1 MNKTRGFLQLTY
13 ILYHHLDKVGGSK
26 KANCLSVYLSLM
38 KYCWKSNDYRA
49 GLRHS
54 TIEKDTKLSR
64 TTIHRTLLTL
74 TKLNVISTIKG
85 RSGKTYQ
92 INPKFVKFEKGMYKN
107 ETSMYKN
114 ETSNVSNVQTLVETI
129 IYNNT
134 IEEIIKNN
142 RGNQQLIIDNLAKL
156 PLTDL
161 KKDKNNPYYIKLAIQ
176 RKQELAANEKKT
188 YVPPQKIL
196 QALKSISKNSNPRYR
211 EKVSYNKRNNLDY
224 KGNPIVKDDKIST
237 ERGNPIAKDKNK
249 V

>member
-13 ILYHHLDKVGGSK
+13 MLYHHLDKVGGSK

-54 TIEKDTKLSR
+54 TIQKDTGLSR

-114 ETSNVSNVQTLVETI
+114 ETLNVSNVKTLVETL
-129 IYNNT
+129 IYSNT

-142 RGNQQLIIDNLAKL
+142 RGNKQSIIDNLAKL
-156 PLTDL
+156 PLDIL
-161 KKDKNNPYYIKLAIQ
+161 KQDNNNPYYVKLAIQ

-188 YVPPQKIL
+188 YVSPQKIL

-211 EKVSYNKRNNLDY
+211 EKVAYNKRNNLDY
-224 KGNPIVKDDKIST
+224 KGN
-237 ERGNPIAKDKNK
+237 AKDKNK

>member
-1 MNKTRGFLQLTY
+1 VIKTRGFLQLTY

-64 TTIHRTLLTL
+64 TTIHRTLQTL
-74 TKLNVISTIKG
+74 TKLNVISTVKG

-92 INPKFVKFEKGMYKN
+92 INPKFVKFEKGMFKN

-114 ETSNVSNVQTLVETI
+114 ETSNVSNVKTLVETL
-129 IYNNT
+129 IYSNT
-134 IEEIIKNN
+134 IDEIIKNN

-161 KKDKNNPYYIKLAIQ
+161 RKDKNNPYYVRLAIQ
-176 RKQELAANEKKT
+176 RKEELAANEKKT

-211 EKVSYNKRNNLDY
+211 EKVAYNKRNNLDW
-224 KGNPIVKDDKIST
+224 KGN
-237 ERGNPIAKDKNK
+237 AKDKDK

>member
-92 INPKFVKFEKGMYKN
+92 INTKFVKFEKGMFQN
-107 ETSMYKN
+107 ETPMFQNY
-114 ETSNVSNVQTLVETI
+114 TSNVSDLKTLVETI
-129 IYNNT
+129 DTIDNNP
-134 IEEIIKNN
+134 IEDIIREN
-142 RGNQQLIIDNLAKL
+142 RGNQQSIIDSLAKL
-156 PLTDL
+156 PLDIL
-161 KKDKNNPYYIKLAIQ
+161 KKEKNNPYYIKLAIA
-176 RKQELAANEKKT
+176 RKEELAAESKAN
-188 YVPPQKIL
+188 YVHPQKII
-196 QALKSISKNSNPRYR
+196 QALNKIKKETNVRYK
-211 EKVSYNKRNNLDY
+211 EKRDYNIRNNI
-224 KGNPIVKDDKIST
+224 KPWQK
-237 ERGNPIAKDKNK
+237 
-249 V
+249 

>member
-1 MNKTRGFLQLTY
+1 MIKTRGFLQLTY
-13 ILYHHLDKVGGSK
+13 VLYHHLDKVGGSK

-54 TIEKDTKLSR
+54 TIQKDTGLSR

-92 INPKFVKFEKGMYKN
+92 INPKFVKFEKGMFKN

-114 ETSNVSNVQTLVETI
+114 ETLNVSNVKTLVETL
-129 IYNNT
+129 IYSNT

-161 KKDKNNPYYIKLAIQ
+161 KKDKNNPYYVKLAIQ

-188 YVPPQKIL
+188 YVSPQKIL

-211 EKVSYNKRNNLDY
+211 EKVAYNKRNSLDY
-224 KGNPIVKDDKIST
+224 KGNPI
-237 ERGNPIAKDKNK
+237 AKDKDK

>member
-13 ILYHHLDKVGGSK
+13 VLYHHLDKVGGSK

-54 TIEKDTKLSR
+54 TIQKDTGLSR

-92 INPKFVKFEKGMYKN
+92 INTKFVKFEKGMFQN

-114 ETSNVSNVQTLVETI
+114 ETLNVSNVKTLVETI
-129 IYNNT
+129 DTITNKT
-134 IEEIIKNN
+134 IEDVIRANK
-142 RGNQQLIIDNLAKL
+142 GNQQSIIDSLAKL
-156 PLTDL
+156 PMTDL
-161 KKDKNNPYYIKLAIQ
+161 KMDKNNPYYVKLAIQ
-176 RKQELAANEKKT
+176 RKQELAANKKKT
-188 YVPPQKIL
+188 YVSPQKIL

-211 EKVSYNKRNNLDY
+211 EKVAYNKRNNLDY
-224 KGNPIVKDDKIST
+224 KGN
-237 ERGNPIAKDKNK
+237 AKDKNK

>member
-1 MNKTRGFLQLTY
+1 MIKTRGFLQLTY
-13 ILYHHLDKVGGSK
+13 VLYHHLDKVGGSK

-54 TIEKDTKLSR
+54 TIQKDTGLSR

-92 INPKFVKFEKGMYKN
+92 INTKFVKFEKGMFQN

-114 ETSNVSNVQTLVETI
+114 ETLNVSNVKTLVETL

-142 RGNQQLIIDNLAKL
+142 RGNKQSIIDSLAKL
-156 PLTDL
+156 PMTDL
-161 KKDKNNPYYIKLAIQ
+161 KMDKNNPYYVKLAIQ

-188 YVPPQKIL
+188 YVSPQKIL

-211 EKVSYNKRNNLDY
+211 EKVAYNKRNNLDY
-224 KGNPIVKDDKIST
+224 KGN
-237 ERGNPIAKDKNK
+237 AKDKNK

>member
-13 ILYHHLDKVGGSK
+13 MLYHHLDKVGGSK

-64 TTIHRTLLTL
+64 TTIHRSLLTL

-114 ETSNVSNVQTLVETI
+114 ETLNVSNVKTLVETL
-129 IYNNT
+129 IYSNT

-142 RGNQQLIIDNLAKL
+142 RGNKQSIIDNLAKL

-161 KKDKNNPYYIKLAIQ
+161 KMDKNNPYYVKLAIQ
-176 RKQELAANEKKT
+176 RKEELAANEKKT
-188 YVPPQKIL
+188 YVSPQKIL
-196 QALKSISKNSNPRYR
+196 QALNTIKKETNVRYR
-211 EKVSYNKRNNLDY
+211 EKREYNIRNNLDY
-224 KGNPIVKDDKIST
+224 KGN
-237 ERGNPIAKDKNK
+237 AKDKNK

>member
-1 MNKTRGFLQLTY
+1 MIKTRGFLQLTY
-13 ILYHHLDKVGGSK
+13 VLYHHLDKVGGSK

-54 TIEKDTKLSR
+54 TIQKDTGLSR

-92 INPKFVKFEKGMYKN
+92 INTKFVKFEKGMFQN

-114 ETSNVSNVQTLVETI
+114 ETLNVSNVKTLVETI
-129 IYNNT
+129 DTITNKT
-134 IEEIIKNN
+134 IEDVIRTNK
-142 RGNQQLIIDNLAKL
+142 GNQQSIIDSLAKL
-156 PLTDL
+156 PMTDL
-161 KKDKNNPYYIKLAIQ
+161 KMDKNNPYYVKLAIQ
-176 RKQELAANEKKT
+176 RKEELAHFERSEKSSSAANEKKT

-211 EKVSYNKRNNLDY
+211 EKVAYNKRNNLDY
-224 KGNPIVKDDKIST
+224 KGN
-237 ERGNPIAKDKNK
+237 AKDKNK

>member
-1 MNKTRGFLQLTY
+1 MIKTRGFLQLTY
-13 ILYHHLDKVGGSK
+13 VLYHHLDKVGGSK

-74 TKLNVISTIKG
+74 TKLNVISTVKG

-92 INPKFVKFEKGMYKN
+92 INPKFVKFEKGMFKN

-114 ETSNVSNVQTLVETI
+114 ETSNVSNVKTLVETL
-129 IYNNT
+129 IYSNT

-161 KKDKNNPYYIKLAIQ
+161 KKDKNNPYYVKLAIQ
-176 RKQELAANEKKT
+176 RKEELAANEKKT

-211 EKVSYNKRNNLDY
+211 EKVAYNKRNNLDW
-224 KGNPIVKDDKIST
+224 KGN
-237 ERGNPIAKDKNK
+237 AKDKDK

>member
-1 MNKTRGFLQLTY
+1 
-13 ILYHHLDKVGGSK
+13 
-26 KANCLSVYLSLM
+26 M

-54 TIEKDTKLSR
+54 TIQKDTGLSR

-92 INPKFVKFEKGMYKN
+92 INPKFVKFEKGMFKN

-114 ETSNVSNVQTLVETI
+114 ETSNVSNVKTLVETI

-176 RKQELAANEKKT
+176 RKEELQANEKKT

-211 EKVSYNKRNNLDY
+211 EKVAYNKRNNLDW
-224 KGNPIVKDDKIST
+224 KGH
-237 ERGNPIAKDKNK
+237 AKDKDK

>member
-1 MNKTRGFLQLTY
+1 MIKTRGFLQLTY
-13 ILYHHLDKVGGSK
+13 MLYHHLDKVGGSK

-54 TIEKDTKLSR
+54 TIQKDTGLSR

-92 INPKFVKFEKGMYKN
+92 INTKFVKFEKGMFKN

-114 ETSNVSNVQTLVETI
+114 ETLNVSNVKTLVETL
-129 IYNNT
+129 IYSNT

-156 PLTDL
+156 PLLDL
-161 KKDKNNPYYIKLAIQ
+161 KKDKNNPYYVKLAIQ

-188 YVPPQKIL
+188 YVSPQKIL
-196 QALKSISKNSNPRYR
+196 QALNTIKKETNVRYR
-211 EKVSYNKRNNLDY
+211 EKREYNKRNSLDY
-224 KGNPIVKDDKIST
+224 KGNPI
-237 ERGNPIAKDKNK
+237 AKNKNK

>member
-13 ILYHHLDKVGGSK
+13 MLYHHLDKVGGSK

-38 KYCWKSNDYRA
+38 KYCWKSNNYTA

-54 TIEKDTKLSR
+54 TIQKDTGLSR

-92 INPKFVKFEKGMYKN
+92 INTKFVKFEKGMFQN

-114 ETSNVSNVQTLVETI
+114 ETLNVSNVKTLVETI
-129 IYNNT
+129 DT
-134 IEEIIKNN
+134 ITNKPIEDVIRDYK
-142 RGNQQLIIDNLAKL
+142 GNQQSIIDNLAKL

-161 KKDKNNPYYIKLAIQ
+161 KKDKNNPYYMKLAIA
-176 RKQELAANEKKT
+176 RKEELAAESKAN
-188 YVPPQKIL
+188 YVHPQKII
-196 QALKSISKNSNPRYR
+196 QALNKISKNSNPRYR
-211 EKVSYNKRNNLDY
+211 EKVAFNKRNNLDY
-224 KGNPIVKDDKIST
+224 KGRPI
-237 ERGNPIAKDKNK
+237 GKNK
-249 V
+249 D

>member
-1 MNKTRGFLQLTY
+1 MLKTRGFLQLTY

-114 ETSNVSNVQTLVETI
+114 ETSNVSNVKTLVESLEYI
-129 IYNNT
+129 NT

-156 PLTDL
+156 PLDIL
-161 KKDKNNPYYIKLAIQ
+161 KQDNNNPYYIKLAIQ

-188 YVPPQKIL
+188 YVSPQKIL

-224 KGNPIVKDDKIST
+224 KGNPI
-237 ERGNPIAKDKNK
+237 AKDKNK

>member
-1 MNKTRGFLQLTY
+1 MIKTRGFLQLTY
-13 ILYHHLDKVGGSK
+13 VLYHHLDKVGGSK

-92 INPKFVKFEKGMYKN
+92 INPKFVKFEKGMFKN

-129 IYNNT
+129 DTINNKP
-134 IEEIIKNN
+134 IEDVIRDYK
-142 RGNQQLIIDNLAKL
+142 GNQQLIIDNLAKL
-156 PLTDL
+156 PLDIL
-161 KKDKNNPYYIKLAIQ
+161 KQDNNNPYYVKLAIQ

-188 YVPPQKIL
+188 YVSPQKIL

-211 EKVSYNKRNNLDY
+211 EKVAYNKRNSLDY
-224 KGNPIVKDDKIST
+224 KGNPI
-237 ERGNPIAKDKNK
+237 AKDKDK

>member
-1 MNKTRGFLQLTY
+1 MIKTRGFLQLTY
-13 ILYHHLDKVGGSK
+13 VLYHHLDKVGGSK

-38 KYCWKSNDYRA
+38 KYCWKSNDYKA

-64 TTIHRTLLTL
+64 TTIHRTLQTL
-74 TKLNVISTIKG
+74 TKLNVISTVKG

-114 ETSNVSNVQTLVETI
+114 ETSNVSNVKTLVETL
-129 IYNNT
+129 IYSNT
-134 IEEIIKNN
+134 IDEIIKNN
-142 RGNQQLIIDNLAKL
+142 RGNQQLIIDHLAKL

-161 KKDKNNPYYIKLAIQ
+161 RKDKNNPYYVRLAIQ
-176 RKQELAANEKKT
+176 RKQELQANEKKT
-188 YVPPQKIL
+188 YVSPQKIL

-211 EKVSYNKRNNLDY
+211 EKVAYNKRNNLDW
-224 KGNPIVKDDKIST
+224 KGN
-237 ERGNPIAKDKNK
+237 AKDKDK
-249 V
+249 M

>member
-1 MNKTRGFLQLTY
+1 MIKTRGFLQLTY
-13 ILYHHLDKVGGSK
+13 VLYHHLDKVGGSK

-54 TIEKDTKLSR
+54 TIQKDTGLSR

-92 INPKFVKFEKGMYKN
+92 INTKFVKFEKGMFQN

-114 ETSNVSNVQTLVETI
+114 ETLNVSNVKTLVETL

-142 RGNQQLIIDNLAKL
+142 RGNKQSIIDSLAKL
-156 PLTDL
+156 PMTDL
-161 KKDKNNPYYIKLAIQ
+161 KMDKNNPYYVKLAIQ
-176 RKQELAANEKKT
+176 RKEELLANEKKT
-188 YVPPQKIL
+188 YVSPQKIL

-211 EKVSYNKRNNLDY
+211 EKVAYNKRNNLDY
-224 KGNPIVKDDKIST
+224 KGN
-237 ERGNPIAKDKNK
+237 AKDKNK

>member
-1 MNKTRGFLQLTY
+1 MIKTRGFLQLTY
-13 ILYHHLDKVGGSK
+13 VLYHHLDKVGGSK

-54 TIEKDTKLSR
+54 TIQKDTGLSR

-92 INPKFVKFEKGMYKN
+92 INTKFVKFEKGMFQN

-114 ETSNVSNVQTLVETI
+114 ETLNVSNVKTLVETL

-142 RGNQQLIIDNLAKL
+142 RGNKQSIIDSLAKL
-156 PLTDL
+156 PMTDL
-161 KKDKNNPYYIKLAIQ
+161 KMDKNNPYYVKLAIQ
-176 RKQELAANEKKT
+176 RKEELAANEKKT
-188 YVPPQKIL
+188 YVSPQKIL

-211 EKVSYNKRNNLDY
+211 EKVAYNKRNNLDY
-224 KGNPIVKDDKIST
+224 KGN
-237 ERGNPIAKDKNK
+237 AKDKNK

>member
-13 ILYHHLDKVGGSK
+13 MLYHHLDKVGGSK

-64 TTIHRTLLTL
+64 TTIHRTLQTL
-74 TKLNVISTIKG
+74 TKLNVISTVKG

-114 ETSNVSNVQTLVETI
+114 ETSNVSNVKTLVETL
-129 IYNNT
+129 IYSNT
-134 IEEIIKNN
+134 IDEIIKNN
-142 RGNQQLIIDNLAKL
+142 RGNQQLIIDHLAKL

-161 KKDKNNPYYIKLAIQ
+161 RKDKNNPYYVRLAIQ
-176 RKQELAANEKKT
+176 RKEELAANEKKT

-211 EKVSYNKRNNLDY
+211 EKVAYNKRNNLDW
-224 KGNPIVKDDKIST
+224 KGN
-237 ERGNPIAKDKNK
+237 AKDKDK

>member
-1 MNKTRGFLQLTY
+1 MIKTRGFLQLTY

-92 INPKFVKFEKGMYKN
+92 INPKFVKFEKGMFQN
-107 ETSMYKN
+107 ETHLFQNY
-114 ETSNVSNVQTLVETI
+114 TSNVSDVQTLVEQQ
-129 IYNNT
+129 YNNNKSNS
-134 IEEIIKNN
+134 IEEVIKNYK
-142 RGNQQLIIDNLAKL
+142 GNQQLIIDNLAKL
-156 PLTDL
+156 PMLDL
-161 KKDKNNPYYIKLAIQ
+161 KKDKNNPYYVKLAIQ
-176 RKQELAANEKKT
+176 RKEELAANEKKT
-188 YVPPQKIL
+188 YVSPQKIL

-224 KGNPIVKDDKIST
+224 KGNPIAK
-237 ERGNPIAKDKNK
+237 NKDK

>member
-1 MNKTRGFLQLTY
+1 MIKTRGFLQLTY

-54 TIEKDTKLSR
+54 TIQKDTKLSR

-92 INPKFVKFEKGMYKN
+92 INTKFVKFEKGMFQN
-107 ETSMYKN
+107 ETPMFQNY
-114 ETSNVSNVQTLVETI
+114 TSNVSDLKTLVETI
-129 IYNNT
+129 DT
-134 IEEIIKNN
+134 IDNKPIEDIIREN
-142 RGNQQLIIDNLAKL
+142 RGNQQSIIDSLAKL

-161 KKDKNNPYYIKLAIQ
+161 KKDKNNPYYMKLAIA
-176 RKQELAANEKKT
+176 RKEELAAESKAN
-188 YVPPQKIL
+188 YVHPQKII
-196 QALKSISKNSNPRYR
+196 QALNKIKKETNVRYK
-211 EKVSYNKRNNLDY
+211 EKRDWNIRNGI
-224 KGNPIVKDDKIST
+224 KPWEK
-237 ERGNPIAKDKNK
+237 
-249 V
+249 

>member
-92 INPKFVKFEKGMYKN
+92 INPKFVKFEKGMFQN
-107 ETSMYKN
+107 ETHLFQNY
-114 ETSNVSNVQTLVETI
+114 TSNVSDVQTLVETL
-129 IYNNT
+129 IYSNT

-142 RGNQQLIIDNLAKL
+142 RGNKQSIIDNLAKL
-156 PLTDL
+156 PMTDL
-161 KKDKNNPYYIKLAIQ
+161 KMDKNNPYYVKLAIQ
-176 RKQELAANEKKT
+176 RKEELAANEKKT
-188 YVPPQKIL
+188 YVSPQKIL
-196 QALKSISKNSNPRYR
+196 QALNTIKKETNVRYR
-211 EKVSYNKRNNLDY
+211 EKREYNIRNNLDY
-224 KGNPIVKDDKIST
+224 KGN
-237 ERGNPIAKDKNK
+237 AKDKNK

>member
-13 ILYHHLDKVGGSK
+13 MLYHHLDKVGGSK

-54 TIEKDTKLSR
+54 TIQKDTGLSR

-114 ETSNVSNVQTLVETI
+114 ETLNVSNVKTLVETL
-129 IYNNT
+129 IYSNT

-142 RGNQQLIIDNLAKL
+142 RGNKQSIIDNLAKL
-156 PLTDL
+156 PMTDL
-161 KKDKNNPYYIKLAIQ
+161 KMDKNNPYYVKLAIQ
-176 RKQELAANEKKT
+176 RKEELAANEKKT
-188 YVPPQKIL
+188 YVSPQKIL

-224 KGNPIVKDDKIST
+224 KGN
-237 ERGNPIAKDKNK
+237 AKDKNK